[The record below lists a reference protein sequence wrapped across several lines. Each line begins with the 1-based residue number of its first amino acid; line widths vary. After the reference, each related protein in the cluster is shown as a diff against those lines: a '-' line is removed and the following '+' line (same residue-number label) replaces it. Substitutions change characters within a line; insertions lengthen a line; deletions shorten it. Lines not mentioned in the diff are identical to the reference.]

1 MNSALLGLL
10 GELKTLS
17 RIQSNSADLHLRYV
31 SNFPM
36 KSRDTYYQVDAVVVC
51 TSGVFCLEVKNWSC
65 TVMCSDS
72 FYWKVRYPTQEI
84 VVKSP
89 VKQNAAHCTL
99 ISKLLGTP
107 VNNIVLFAGDTRLVN
122 PLGGVMMV
130 SDFIPMI
137 RAREASLEISQIDNV
152 IEQLK
157 AYKKSVE
164 PDMLV
169 DFVFK
174 QFNKR

>member
-1 MNSALLGLL
+1 MNLALVGLL

-17 RIQSNSADLHLRYV
+17 RIQSNSADLCLRYV

-51 TSGVFCLEVKNWSC
+51 TKGVFCLEVKNWSC
-65 TVMCSDS
+65 TVTCNDS
-72 FYWKVRYPTQEI
+72 FYWRVQYPTQEI
-84 VVKSP
+84 FVKSP
-89 VKQNAAHCTL
+89 VRQNALHCNL

-107 VNNIVLFAGDTRLVN
+107 VSNIVLFAGDTRLFN
-122 PLGGVMMV
+122 QPSNVMLV
-130 SDFIPMI
+130 EDFIPMI
-137 RAREASLEISQIDNV
+137 RSKEPSLAVSQIDDI

-157 AYKKSVE
+157 AYKRTVE